1 LWCYSAN
8 SSTTSWKKLDK
19 GRWQNV
25 RNISPDIEK
34 TNEPQRK
41 AKKKELSNQGKGPQ
55 CFGCEGYGHLESK
68 CPTHLK
74 KQQKGHYVSW
84 FNDEEESNEESGNFV
99 AALTGRRDSDKDPYG
114 VDITYDELFDSYE
127 DMCHEVLK

>member
-1 LWCYSAN
+1 M
-8 SSTTSWKKLDK
+8 
-19 GRWQNV
+19 
-25 RNISPDIEK
+25 
-34 TNEPQRK
+34 
-41 AKKKELSNQGKGPQ
+41 
-55 CFGCEGYGHLESK
+55 
-68 CPTHLK
+68 
-74 KQQKGHYVSW
+74 SW